1 MKKTLSLHRLSSTNR
16 FTLSLAGSVLLLA
29 GSSSALTLTPVA
41 DTYVQIS
48 STANNSAATQ
58 MLVKNQNN
66 NANERISFLRFDGSG
81 LTGGN
86 VDTAALDLK
95 IVSFS
100 NKANMT
106 LQLFGILDGGF
117 NETFDATTLTYTNSS
132 YTTAAEP
139 DNNVIDGLL
148 HGGAPLA
155 TFSLL
160 NTAVIGDLV
169 SFSGAGLVDF
179 LNANSNADVAFIITT
194 ATINDQVFLGLGTS
208 ENAGNVP
215 QLNYTVVP
223 EPTSMTL
230 AFLGGLGLFAL
241 RRRKV

>member
-1 MKKTLSLHRLSSTNR
+1 MKKTLFIPRIPAVTR
-16 FTLSLAGSVLLLA
+16 FTLSLAGSILLLA

-41 DTYVQIS
+41 DTYVQIN

-66 NANERISFLRFDGSG
+66 NQNERISFLRFDGAG
-81 LTGGN
+81 LTGGD
-86 VDTAALDLK
+86 VDTASLDLK

-106 LQLFGILDGGF
+106 LQLFGIIDGGF
-117 NETFDATTLTYTNSS
+117 NEAFDATTLTYTNSG

-148 HGGAPLA
+148 FDGAPLA

-160 NTAVIGDLV
+160 NTANIGDAISFSSASLV
-169 SFSGAGLVDF
+169 SF
-179 LNANSNADVAFIITT
+179 LNANSNADIAFLITT
-194 ATINDQVFLGLGTS
+194 STLHDQVLLGLGTS
-208 ENAGNVP
+208 ENAGNGP

-223 EPTSMTL
+223 EPSSMTL

-241 RRRKV
+241 RRRQI

>member
-1 MKKTLSLHRLSSTNR
+1 MKKTLSLHRLLSATR

-81 LTGGN
+81 LTGGD
-86 VDTAALDLK
+86 VDTASLDLK
-95 IVSFS
+95 IFSFS

-117 NETFDATTLTYTNSS
+117 NEAFDAATLTYTNSG

-148 HGGAPLA
+148 FGGAPLA
-155 TFSLL
+155 IFTLL
-160 NTAVIGDLV
+160 NTANIGDTI
-169 SFSGAGLVDF
+169 SFSSAGLVNF
-179 LNANSNADVAFIITT
+179 LNANSNADIAFVITT
-194 ATINDQVFLGLGTS
+194 STLNDQVFLGLGTS

-223 EPTSMTL
+223 EPSSMTV
-230 AFLGGLGLFAL
+230 AFLGGLGLFVL
-241 RRRKV
+241 RRRQM